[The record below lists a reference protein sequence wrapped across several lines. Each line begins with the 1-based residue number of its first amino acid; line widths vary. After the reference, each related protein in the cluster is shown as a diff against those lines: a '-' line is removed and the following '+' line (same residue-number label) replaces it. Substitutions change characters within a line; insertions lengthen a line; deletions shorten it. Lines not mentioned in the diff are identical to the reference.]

1 MLNFVVGVG
10 IIVIAYNN
18 IINSKKEFITKNI
31 SSLAFSLSEQIKP
44 ALEFDDRATAEEI
57 IDGIL
62 SLPDSEFIGVWKA
75 DPFNSKDE
83 KLNTTELTNFD
94 YSKSL
99 FFAKDKQNS
108 FHDIR
113 FSLDK
118 DFINWNAN
126 RIDIGRVIYS
136 GEIKSGFLV
145 LSENLNR
152 FLFFKK
158 ETTKL
163 LITSLLIHLVTSS
176 LIALWIEKSLTKP
189 LLELVN
195 VAKKISLGKDLKVR
209 AKKLSNDEFGALTN
223 VFNEMLE
230 SLNKAN
236 EELILSKQKVEEK
249 VLERT
254 KELDLANRKLQT
266 EIEEKEIRSNQ
277 LLELQNQFAQQE
289 RLASVGQVSSNIAHE
304 LRNPMAAIRNAVYFL
319 NQNFPEN
326 EIVKEKL
333 DLIDQQL
340 SESDEVIKRLLD
352 LTKGKD
358 LEIEPLKL
366 QEICKE
372 AIEIS
377 NLEEK
382 VVLTFNGTGK
392 NSKIHADKLLFRQI
406 LSNLFINSFQAAN
419 SLPVKITVLVDL
431 LDQDIE
437 ILISDNGHGIDKRF
451 LSKAFDPLFTTK
463 KDGFGV
469 GLSLCKDLLAKH
481 EGEIEVTDSSSKGTT
496 FKITIPRTL

>member
-1 MLNFVVGVG
+1 M
-10 IIVIAYNN
+10 
-18 IINSKKEFITKNI
+18 
-31 SSLAFSLSEQIKP
+31 
-44 ALEFDDRATAEEI
+44 
-57 IDGIL
+57 
-62 SLPDSEFIGVWKA
+62 
-75 DPFNSKDE
+75 
-83 KLNTTELTNFD
+83 
-94 YSKSL
+94 
-99 FFAKDKQNS
+99 
-108 FHDIR
+108 
-113 FSLDK
+113 
-118 DFINWNAN
+118 
-126 RIDIGRVIYS
+126 
-136 GEIKSGFLV
+136 
-145 LSENLNR
+145 
-152 FLFFKK
+152 
-158 ETTKL
+158 
-163 LITSLLIHLVTSS
+163 LIHLVTSS

-195 VAKKISLGKDLKVR
+195 VAKKISLGKDLTVR
-209 AKKLSNDEFGALTN
+209 ARKLSNDEFSELTD

-254 KELDLANRKLQT
+254 KELDLANRKLHT
-266 EIEEKEIRSNQ
+266 EIEEKEISNQ

-358 LEIEPLKL
+358 LEIELLEL

-382 VVLTFNGTGK
+382 VRLTFNGTGK

-406 LSNLFINSFQAAN
+406 LSNLFINSFQAAT
-419 SLPVKITVLVDL
+419 SLPVKIIVF
-431 LDQDIE
+431 E
-437 ILISDNGHGIDKRF
+437 SLIRH
-451 LSKAFDPLFTTK
+451 
-463 KDGFGV
+463 
-469 GLSLCKDLLAKH
+469 
-481 EGEIEVTDSSSKGTT
+481 
-496 FKITIPRTL
+496 